1 MPKSRQVQRQ
11 HSFLPRQ
18 SIDVCNPMDLAAMAA
33 MDQQDQVAGPHPH
46 EMDKAASSV
55 HIIVFNR
62 SKT

>member
-1 MPKSRQVQRQ
+1 
-11 HSFLPRQ
+11 
-18 SIDVCNPMDLAAMAA
+18 MAA